1 MSTRIRLQRHG
12 KKGKPFFH
20 IVVADSRSK
29 RDGRFIE
36 KLGTYN
42 PNTDPATIDLDFDR
56 SVHWVSVGAS
66 PSDTAKNILS
76 YTGVLMKEH
85 LMRGVTKGALT
96 EEQMEAKFNSWKEHK
111 TGIIDTKVSGLA
123 KVKADAEK
131 ARLAAET
138 EVKEARAAAIAA
150 ANTPP
155 TEEEEPVAE
164 EAAAEEAPAEE
175 VAEAPAAEAV
185 AEEAAPEVAEE
196 AAPVEEA
203 APEAA
208 PEVVAEAAPAEEAAP
223 VEEAA
228 PEAPAEEAKAEEPAP
243 EAAKGDDA
251 PKEA

>member
-123 KVKADAEK
+123 KVKADSEK

-138 EVKEARAAAIAA
+138 EVKEARAVAIAA

-155 TEEEEPVAE
+155 VEEEEPVAE
-164 EAAAEEAPAEE
+164 EAVAEAAPAEE
-175 VAEAPAAEAV
+175 VAEAIATETV
-185 AEEAAPEVAEE
+185 
-196 AAPVEEA
+196 VEEA
-203 APEAA
+203 APAEEAA
-208 PEVVAEAAPAEEAAP
+208 PEVVAEAAPAEVAEVAAPEVAAEAAP
-223 VEEAA
+223 VEEVAA
-228 PEAPAEEAKAEEPAP
+228 AAPAEEAKAEEPAP

>member
-12 KKGKPFFH
+12 KKGKPFYH

-66 PSDTAKNILS
+66 PSDTTKNILS

-96 EEQMEAKFNSWKEHK
+96 EEQMEAKFSAWKEHK
-111 TGIIDTKVSGLA
+111 TGIIDSKVSGLA
-123 KVKADAEK
+123 KVKAEAEK
-131 ARLAAET
+131 ARMAIET

-155 TEEEEPVAE
+155 VEEV
-164 EAAAEEAPAEE
+164 EEAPVEDAT
-175 VAEAPAAEAV
+175 EAPAAEA
-185 AEEAAPEVAEE
+185 EAAPAEVAAEE
-196 AAPVEEA
+196 AAPV
-203 APEAA
+203 
-208 PEVVAEAAPAEEAAP
+208 AEAAPA
-223 VEEAA
+223 EEAA
-228 PEAPAEEAKAEEPAP
+228 PEAPAEEAKAEAPAEDAP
-243 EAAKGDDA
+243 KGDDA